1 MIHVCPLTKVEQTLA
16 ASGATRLVTLL
27 AAGTDFARPAGIEA
41 ESHLFLKINDIAE
54 MRAGLVA
61 PGRAHVEALIGF
73 ARRWDGNGPLVVN
86 CFAGI
91 SRSPAAAYIV
101 AAALAPGRDEAE
113 LAWALRLASPSAT
126 PNPLLVRHADALLG
140 RQGRMVAAIAAIGRG
155 EDACEGIP
163 FILPLAIDAAQ

>member
-16 ASGATRLVTLL
+16 ASGAAHLVTLL
-27 AAGTDFARPAGIEA
+27 AAGADFVRPAGIEA
-41 ESHLFLKINDIAE
+41 ENHLYLKFNDIAG
-54 MRAGLVA
+54 MQAGLTA
-61 PGRAHVEALIGF
+61 PGRVHVEALIGF
-73 ARRWDGNGPLVVN
+73 ASAWDRRRPLVVN

-91 SRSPAAAYIV
+91 SRSPAAAYIA
-101 AAALAPGRDEAE
+101 AAALAPERDEAE
-113 LAWALRLASPSAT
+113 LAWTLRLASPSAT

-155 EDACEGIP
+155 EDAYEGIP